1 MRKYNTPNF
10 IQEQTGYHLKPTS
23 WINNAGRLLALG
35 AVLLVIL
42 PIVTQAQ
49 TTKGPVGNG
58 FRITPVRESYVIPK
72 GTSKVLSIG
81 VTNPSDSPLTA
92 HPVVNDFLPSEDETG
107 EPRLILDVDTILPRN
122 DFKSLVSPLE
132 DFIIPPRQEKKIDVT
147 ISVPTYAEAGGYY
160 GAIRF
165 VPIIPTEEGRNVA
178 LTASIGT
185 IVLVTVP
192 GELRQ
197 QLDLVQLS
205 AAQNGS
211 ARGFLVGGK
220 IDVLTRLKNS
230 GNIHVQPFG
239 KVQVQ
244 NIFGKTVHEYE
255 FNQADSSL
263 QRANVL
269 PDSVRKFVDEL
280 PRDQK
285 WIGRYTIKMNLTYT
299 AGGGEIIS
307 AKTTFWYFPTV
318 VFYLLILL
326 LLVLVVAINFV
337 IYRLRKRKK
346 HQHR

>member
-1 MRKYNTPNF
+1 MKNIWVT
-10 IQEQTGYHLKPTS
+10 TS
-23 WINNAGRLLALG
+23 RILAALT
-35 AVLLVIL
+35 VLLLSYPLAAV
-42 PIVTQAQ
+42 AQ
-49 TTKGPVGNG
+49 TAQAPVGNG
-58 FRITPVRESYVIPK
+58 FRITPVRESYVIEK
-72 GTSKVLSIG
+72 GTSKVLTIG
-81 VTNPSDSPLTA
+81 VTNPSDTPLKA
-92 HPVVNDFLPSEDETG
+92 HPVVNDFIPSEDESG
-107 EPRLILDVDTILPRN
+107 SPRLILDPDTVLPRN

-132 DFIIPPRQEKKIDVT
+132 DFIIPPRQEVRIDVT

-197 QLDLVQLS
+197 QLDLVQFS
-205 AAQNGS
+205 TAQNGS
-211 ARGFLVGGK
+211 PRGFLVGGNVS
-220 IDVLTRLKNS
+220 VLTRLKNS

-239 KVQVQ
+239 KAQIQ

-255 FNQADSSL
+255 FNEVDASG

-269 PDSVRKFVDEL
+269 PDSVRKFIDEIPKEKKFL
-280 PRDQK
+280 
-285 WIGRYTIKMNLTYT
+285 GRYTIKMNLTYT

-307 AKTTFWYFPTV
+307 AQTTFWYFPTV

-326 LLVLVVAINFV
+326 LLVIAVGVNILL
-337 IYRLRKRKK
+337 YRHRRRKTK
-346 HQHR
+346 HHR